1 MGVDTL
7 GVWGRN
13 PLIFEYVGPAFIGL
27 LQQMS
32 YEKQTDEFC
41 QICLVLKK
49 VWIKNAIYLSSL
61 WFNHQCVGSK
71 DGHITKK
78 LSCCWDS
85 SRYDKITDS
94 GRSAN
99 PYCKPSNCI

>member
-7 GVWGRN
+7 GVWGPN

-49 VWIKNAIYLSSL
+49 
-61 WFNHQCVGSK
+61 CE
-71 DGHITKK
+71 
-78 LSCCWDS
+78 
-85 SRYDKITDS
+85 
-94 GRSAN
+94 
-99 PYCKPSNCI
+99 